1 MKGDAAAYEVVDG
14 PAEGSLCKI
23 RKHLGALLLGA
34 ADVGARGSRAAQ
46 QGRGRGAKWAARMAV
61 LCILTPTSTHRPGIV

>member
-34 ADVGARGSRAAQ
+34 ADAGARGSRAAR
-46 QGRGRGAKWAARMAV
+46 QGRGRDAK
-61 LCILTPTSTHRPGIV
+61 